1 MATRTWITT
10 TWTSSEKARPCA
22 ASTSSLVRQTL
33 ADVDWICP
41 SEIYFLL
48 NIILTLYFYRRRRR
62 RRRGRGRRWR
72 HRGWRG
78 DPPWVRGQRRHGRLS
93 RCLFDLTADKLHP
106 QHREELCLDLAAGS
120 NNTLSWRKGGDRG
133 MLGQFWMVSLRL
145 EKSEIY
151 LDLCRRGKK
160 KLRRRGVG
168 FCPILY
174 LLMWLF
180 VSFSHGLV
188 SFFFFCFCFYRDIF
202 CLCFVVVVFFNQK
215 LLLVTPRFLKVT
227 ILFFLNVPDLFQL
240 LAQTTSLEQ
249 SSTRASGF
257 PPRRIHLWLIPY
269 IYMIISVKN
278 LSLWHFHFFITL
290 NGLMY
295 LWQYMQIYFPTMDTG
310 WVLHCYCIIYNVSL
324 KSALYKEAIVFFHKN
339 VAFRRK
345 SEWRSSPFCSFA

>member
-10 TWTSSEKARPCA
+10 TWTSREKARPCA

-227 ILFFLNVPDLFQL
+227 ILFFFKCPW
-240 LAQTTSLEQ
+240 
-249 SSTRASGF
+249 
-257 PPRRIHLWLIPY
+257 P
-269 IYMIISVKN
+269 
-278 LSLWHFHFFITL
+278 
-290 NGLMY
+290 
-295 LWQYMQIYFPTMDTG
+295 FPTPGSNYIIRTEQHKGLRFSTPSYTFMTNPIY
-310 WVLHCYCIIYNVSL
+310 LHDYISK
-324 KSALYKEAIVFFHKN
+324 KSIVVTFPFFHN
-339 VAFRRK
+339 TEWPHVPVAVHANIF
-345 SEWRSSPFCSFA
+345 SYYGHWMGFALLLYYI